1 MTYDRAVLV
10 EVITYHQRLDIGH
23 CLCGWGVDSRPSAL
37 GLSHADHILDVYEA
51 SMEVRTQ

>member
-1 MTYDRAVLV
+1 VTYDRAVLV